1 MEEKEALL
9 KEIQGLVKGYVSK
22 EDLDKGLEMA
32 IAKANEN
39 FKGSELEK
47 SITELKEI
55 AQAQGEAIAKMKT
68 NQGTQVEKTIAQQLQ
83 AQKDILKRIASGDE
97 TAKAVVLP
105 TSITSNFNG
114 QVIPQIGR
122 IQQRRIVVT
131 NLFTQSGIDANHQG
145 VIRYMDQTTA
155 TNGAAARTK
164 GNAAGEGAA
173 AWTGYSLDTQAIS
186 HIIPVEKSMLENYNF
201 IQTEVNNWLMTGLD
215 LKVENDVLLG
225 SGVAP
230 IIKGLATSATEYVN
244 TEGVAFDEAGK
255 IELIATIATKI
266 GSGTMY
272 SANYVLMNDFDALEL
287 KLEKTDLGTFKFPN
301 FLGANGMQIENV
313 QIVPTSLVTKNTMYV
328 GDFNYGVFYSKPTT
342 IEIGYNSDD
351 FSKRKL
357 SILANIECAL
367 LIKALDAG
375 AFYKVSNITDAIT
388 SIKVGA

>member
-9 KEIQGLVKGYVSK
+9 KEIKGMVSGFASK
-22 EDLDKGLEMA
+22 EDLDKGLESA
-32 IAKANEN
+32 IAKAQEN

-47 SITELKEI
+47 SIEELTQI
-55 AQAQGEAIAKMKT
+55 AKAQGEAIAKMKT
-68 NQGTQVEKTIAQQLQ
+68 NQGAEVQKTIAQQLEAQ
-83 AQKDILKRIASGDE
+83 ADVLKRIAAGDTNE
-97 TAKAVVLP
+97 KAIVLP

-131 NLFTQSGIDANHQG
+131 NLFTQSPIAPNHQG
-145 VIRYMDQTTA
+145 VIRYMDQTA
-155 TNGAAARTK
+155 GTNGASARAK
-164 GNAAGEGAA
+164 GAAAGESAP
-173 AWTGYSLDTQAIS
+173 AWTGYTLDTQAIS
-186 HIIPVEKSMLENYNF
+186 HMIPVEKSMLENYNF

-225 SGVAP
+225 TGIAP

-244 TEGVAFDEAGK
+244 TEAVAFDEAGK

-328 GDFNYGVFYSKPTT
+328 GDFNYGVFYAKPTT
-342 IEIGYNSDD
+342 IEIGYNADD

-375 AFYKVSNITDAIT
+375 AFYKVSSISDAIS
-388 SIKVGA
+388 SITKGI